1 MVFARVCDE
10 EAVTDLLQ
18 KRFCRRTELIAKRE
32 FFFAHREYF
41 EPPGNEIF
49 AKLAEE
55 QPSIIACDELGA
67 HLTRKY

>member
-32 FFFAHREYF
+32 FFFAHRKNF
-41 EPPGNEIF
+41 QPPRGEIL
-49 AKLAEE
+49 AKLA
-55 QPSIIACDELGA
+55 
-67 HLTRKY
+67 K